1 MLLVSECLND
11 NASCIDI
18 YMNVSVIEIS
28 DHDVLIKAHIIVLLM
43 YVDYICYVLILLTE
57 L

>member
-1 MLLVSECLND
+1 MIMLLVL
-11 NASCIDI
+11 IYIYI
-18 YMNVSVIEIS
+18 YMNDSVTKIS